1 MRGSVKTFCRPIP
14 FNLLEEKTEHMT
26 SEHEKEGSSGRI
38 IGLKPALGRESGEG
52 RGERSEERGAR
63 REKREERREKREERR
78 EKREERREKDEM
90 FPCVFM
96 FLLPRIRA
104 EQI

>member
-1 MRGSVKTFCRPIP
+1 M
-14 FNLLEEKTEHMT
+14 
-26 SEHEKEGSSGRI
+26 
-38 IGLKPALGRESGEG
+38 
-52 RGERSEERGAR
+52 
-63 REKREERREKREERR
+63 REERREKREERR
-78 EKREERREKDEM
+78 EKREERREKRKDEM

>member
-78 EKREERREKDEM
+78 EKREERREKREG
-90 FPCVFM
+90 
-96 FLLPRIRA
+96 
-104 EQI
+104 